1 MKTLPTVDHLI
12 SELEK
17 ERMKNIQHFSRFTNL
32 ITHLKT
38 IKHAK

>member
-1 MKTLPTVDHLI
+1 MKALPTVNHLI

-17 ERMKNIQHFSRFTNL
+17 ERMKNILHFSRFTNL

-38 IKHAK
+38 INHAK